1 MALILFQIAQ
11 LGDKRFE
18 NPQTA
23 NLHRVL
29 TDTMVIHGLM
39 MEKKMAD
46 GGGEGQEE
54 EGGGKEN
61 SVKEVPASPKKK
73 QRETRKKLV
82 STAVH
87 CRYGNV
93 LFSL

>member
-54 EGGGKEN
+54 GGGKEN
-61 SVKEVPASPKKK
+61 LVKEVPASPKKK

-82 STAVH
+82 SH
-87 CRYGNV
+87 
-93 LFSL
+93 